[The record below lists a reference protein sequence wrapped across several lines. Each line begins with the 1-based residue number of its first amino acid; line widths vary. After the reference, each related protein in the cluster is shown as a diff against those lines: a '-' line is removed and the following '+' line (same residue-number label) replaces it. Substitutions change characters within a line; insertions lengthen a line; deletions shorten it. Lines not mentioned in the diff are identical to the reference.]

1 MKIVI
6 ISDTHGD
13 HARLGRLSG
22 DVLIHCGDFAVGHD
36 NQEAALRD
44 LDLWFAEQSFERVI
58 CVGGNHDFLVEE
70 RMAKGLDVFR
80 HAECLQ
86 DQTLEIGGLKFHG
99 APWVPELT
107 QWAHFRT
114 AEELQRAWARVPE
127 DVDVL
132 ITHTPPRGICD
143 SNSRGKSCG
152 CEWLHQRVMTVRPQV
167 HCFGHIHASA
177 GVQRHAD
184 TVFVNGSVVNS
195 RYEVCRGPVVLDI
208 EPRRTRGDS

>member
-44 LDLWFAEQSFERVI
+44 LDRWFAEQSFERVI

-86 DQTLEIGGLKFHG
+86 DQTLEIGGLKC
-99 APWVPELT
+99 
-107 QWAHFRT
+107 
-114 AEELQRAWARVPE
+114 
-127 DVDVL
+127 
-132 ITHTPPRGICD
+132 ICD

-152 CEWLHQRVMTVRPQV
+152 CEWLHQRVMAVRPRV

-208 EPRRTRGDS
+208 EPRRTWR